1 MKMEKIDKELLH
13 EFLVEVGENLQ
24 ELEPNLLLL
33 EKDNDNPT
41 LINDCFRNLHS
52 IKGAAAYMGFQRM
65 SKVAHTLENLFDKVR
80 QGALSFHE
88 EAVDLVFDGVDLI
101 KKLSKE
107 IEGDGS
113 ENSPIEEIISRAEKI
128 LDGPEKKN
136 VVSEEALE
144 SSSVGSDDDSEL
156 LEIYADE
163 MKGLSTRL
171 MDVVNRKDCS
181 ASEVKEILKDMQR
194 VTHYVGYDPLMPHI
208 KEAIDFVDNSA
219 SSDIES
225 AMSKLLELLGGP
237 LQECLDISIHNLQK
251 DGSSEKEDIFSEE
264 DEELYQI
271 FLEYALE
278 VAQPL
283 AQIPKTFSSQWAT
296 ECQVALEKLRT
307 SARYMDYG
315 EVVAILD
322 EWGERLVELLS
333 VHDVDPGFDPTR
345 FLELWARIKEL
356 LPGIGKL
363 EQINKE
369 SCEAKSVHEKAATE
383 PDPEKMTSG
392 LEEAFDKMFDE
403 PETDEPGGGDKIS
416 DAFEQMEPKTLVQ
429 PPAGSLT
436 SSKKTVSSINA
447 STVRMDLNKVEELLA
462 SVGELVV
469 LRSGMAQLY
478 EELKALYRHLQEQKI
493 LRHNELKPLKHLTV
507 RMGEQVSGLTRTVN
521 KLQEG
526 VMSMR
531 MLPVRHLFDRYP
543 RMVRDLA
550 KKLGKEVELNI
561 IGEETRLDK
570 RLIEEIADP
579 LMHIIRNAMDHGI
592 ESPEERKKIGKRST
606 GTIDL
611 MAFQEGNFV
620 VVSVKDD
627 GRGLDRES
635 LISKAVLQ
643 GLMDKDYAKTLP
655 DERVWELIFL
665 PGVSTADGV
674 SETSGR
680 GVGMDVVRHNIE
692 KIGGSIQVQSIPGNG
707 TQIQL
712 RIPLTL
718 AIIKALLVQVGN
730 QKLAIPLN
738 SVKEAI
744 RVRNGDV
751 SSVEGFDIISLR
763 QSTLPL
769 IRLSKVFRGAG
780 LPSKQDK
787 IFVVVVKHGEIE
799 AGLAVDRLVGQQEVV
814 IKPLADYLT
823 DQPGFAGASVL
834 GDGSI
839 ALIIDLAAVLQRA
852 KAFVARQRDF
862 LEKMAIQEDVNN
874 ITFH

>member
-1 MKMEKIDKELLH
+1 MEKIDKELLQ

-33 EKDNDNPT
+33 EKDSDNAT
-41 LINDCFRNLHS
+41 LLNDCFRNLHS
-52 IKGAAAYMGFQRM
+52 IKGASGYMGFQNM
-65 SKVAHTLENLFDKVR
+65 SKLAHSLENLFDQVR
-80 QGALSFHE
+80 QGTLSLHE
-88 EAVDLVFDGVDLI
+88 EAVDLAFDGVDLI

-107 IEGDGS
+107 IEKEGREKSSIDS
-113 ENSPIEEIISRAEKI
+113 ITEKVEKI
-128 LDGPEKKN
+128 LKSHSEK
-136 VVSEEALE
+136 EATAEDALE
-144 SSSVGSDDDSEL
+144 LLSEKSDDDSEL

-163 MKGLSTRL
+163 MKALFAHL
-171 MDVVNRKDCS
+171 MDIINSKKGS
-181 ASEVKEILKDMQR
+181 IAEVQEILKDMKR
-194 VTHYVGYDPLMPHI
+194 VTHYIGHDHMMPYI
-208 KEAIDFVDNSA
+208 EEALKLVNDAPSSSEINSVA
-219 SSDIES
+219 P
-225 AMSKLLELLGGP
+225 KLIELLGNP
-237 LQECLDISIHNLQK
+237 LQECLNISLHDLQRDK
-251 DGSSEKEDIFSEE
+251 PSEGEGIFLEE

-271 FLEYALE
+271 FLDYALE
-278 VAQPL
+278 VTQPL
-283 AQIPKTFSSQWAT
+283 ACIPKAFSSDWAT
-296 ECQVALEKLRT
+296 ECQTALEKLRT

-315 EVVAILD
+315 DVVTILD
-322 EWGERLVELLS
+322 EWSERLAELLS
-333 VHDVDPGFDPTR
+333 VQDIDSTFDPSR
-345 FLELWARIKEL
+345 FQELWARIKEL
-356 LPGIGKL
+356 LPGIEQLEHSKEDSYQVNLTDGKADS
-363 EQINKE
+363 E
-369 SCEAKSVHEKAATE
+369 T
-383 PDPEKMTSG
+383 DPEKITSG
-392 LEEAFDKMFDE
+392 LEEAFDKMFEGPLQDQ
-403 PETDEPGGGDKIS
+403 PGGGDQKADTLMHL
-416 DAFEQMEPKTLVQ
+416 DAKAATKALTPQ
-429 PPAGSLT
+429 PPVG
-436 SSKKTVSSINA
+436 KKAASSINA
-447 STVRMDLNKVEELLA
+447 PTVRMDLNKVEELLA
-462 SVGELVV
+462 NVGELVV
-469 LRSGMAQLY
+469 LRSGLTQVF
-478 EELKALYRHLQEQKI
+478 EELKTLYKWFQEQKVI
-493 LRHNELKPLKHLTV
+493 KHNELKPYKNIMV
-507 RMGEQVSGLTRTVN
+507 RMGEQVSGLSRVVD

-531 MLPVRHLFDRYP
+531 MLPMRHLFERYP

-550 KKLGKEVELNI
+550 KRLGKDVELNI
-561 IGEETRLDK
+561 LGEETRLDK

-592 ESPEERKKIGKRST
+592 EPPEVRKKMGKPST

-627 GRGLDRES
+627 GRGLDKDK

-643 GLMDKDYAKTLP
+643 GLIDKDYAKTLP

-692 KIGGSIQVQSIPGNG
+692 KIGGTIQVQSTPGKG

-718 AIIKALLVQVGN
+718 AIIKALLVQVGT

-744 RVRNGDV
+744 RIHNKDI

-763 QSTLPL
+763 QNTLPL
-769 IRLSKVFRGAG
+769 IRLSKVFRGSGANAQ
-780 LPSKQDK
+780 QDK
-787 IFVVVVKHGEIE
+787 IFVVVVKHGDFE

-862 LEKMAIQEDVNN
+862 LEKMAIQEGLDN
-874 ITFH
+874 ITLH